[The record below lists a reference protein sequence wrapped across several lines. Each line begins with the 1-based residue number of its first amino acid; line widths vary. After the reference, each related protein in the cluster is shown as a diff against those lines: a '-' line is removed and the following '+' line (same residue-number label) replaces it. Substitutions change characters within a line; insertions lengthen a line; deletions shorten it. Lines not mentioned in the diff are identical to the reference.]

1 MTALSFWPIKR
12 KEVTVSD
19 CLVTVFTMYCHLDK
33 PLWHKALRDFK
44 TFTLLSPDYH
54 VLSPKSLKG
63 GVICRNFKQFDAPG
77 GRQNFPSCVRDL
89 RALASTQKNANSNGG
104 ICPVEQIEINSI

>member
-1 MTALSFWPIKR
+1 MTTPSFWPIKR
-12 KEVTVSD
+12 NEVTVGDS
-19 CLVTVFTMYCHLDK
+19 LVTVLTQYCHLDK
-33 PLWHKALRDFK
+33 TLWHKALRDFK

-63 GVICRNFKQFDAPG
+63 GVICRKFKQFDAPG
-77 GRQNFPSCVRDL
+77 WRQNLPSCVRDL

-104 ICPVEQIEINSI
+104 ICPAEQIEINSI

>member
-77 GRQNFPSCVRDL
+77 GGKISQAAFATFGRLPPRRKTLIQ
-89 RALASTQKNANSNGG
+89 TG
-104 ICPVEQIEINSI
+104 I

>member
-1 MTALSFWPIKR
+1 MNTNTQKHINQNINKGLSKILSLLSLKLR
-12 KEVTVSD
+12 N
-19 CLVTVFTMYCHLDK
+19 

-77 GRQNFPSCVRDL
+77 GGKISQAAFATFGRLPPRTKTLIQTGYIPHRYFIGVN
-89 RALASTQKNANSNGG
+89 
-104 ICPVEQIEINSI
+104 